1 MPGTAT
7 QTWTDGTPTNGADP
21 WMDSL
26 TWGGRWV
33 DSDGGRVTI
42 SIAAVQDY
50 STLDWS
56 PAELQALGQALALWE
71 SVANID
77 FVEVSSS
84 QADVWFFQVTAAQL
98 GGALG
103 QSEIPGYA
111 YEPLYVVFNGQASS
125 WAPSGLGRGGLG
137 FVTLVHEIGHL
148 LGLAHP
154 HDGGSEWDRTTFPG
168 VDAPFNDYGDY
179 GLNQGIYTTMS
190 YNAGWPALPG
200 YTSEVYGAQAGPM
213 ALDIA
218 AIQAI
223 YGANTTYA
231 SGNNT
236 YGLPTAN
243 APGTY
248 WSCIWDTGGVDTIS
262 NAGGFGDCIINLNP
276 ATAGSGGGGYVSYGL
291 TTSGTIIAG
300 GYTIARGVVI
310 ENATGGAGRD
320 TLIGNSSD
328 NVLDGGAGNDKMSGG
343 LGNDTY
349 VADSAQDLVTEGTNE
364 GTDTVQASI
373 SWTLGANIE
382 QLRLTGTGS
391 IDGTGNGLA
400 NSLFGNAGKN
410 VLDGLVGADKMSGGA
425 GDDTY
430 VVDNAGDTALEVA
443 NEGTDLVRASVSFKL
458 GANLENLALTGAD
471 HTDGTGNELQNA
483 LTGNAGNNI
492 FDGGAGADTMAG
504 GLGDDIYVVDNAGDV
519 VTEGAGGGVET
530 IQSSVTYML
539 GANVEK
545 LVLTGADHLNG
556 TGNELANT
564 LWGNAGNNVLDGGAG
579 ADTMAGGL
587 GNDTYIL
594 DNTAD
599 VVSEGANA
607 GIDTIWSA
615 FSFALGANIE
625 KLTLIGGNNINGTG
639 NELLNTLTG
648 NAGKNVLN
656 GGLGA
661 DIMIGGAG
669 DDTYVVDGGDTVIE
683 VAGQGIDTIYSSAS
697 FKLEAN
703 LENLVLTGTGH
714 VNGTGNELTNILSGN
729 AGNNV
734 LDGGAGADAMAGGAG
749 DDTYIL
755 DSVAD
760 VVSEGI
766 TAGIDTIW
774 STFSFVLGANVE
786 KLTLTGGNNI
796 DGTGNELGNTLTGN
810 AGKNVLN
817 GGLGAD
823 TMIGGAGDDTYVVDG
838 ADIVIEAAGQ
848 GTDTIQSSASCKLGA
863 NLENLVLTGA
873 GHVDGSGNDLTNMLT
888 GNAGNNFLDGGAGA
902 DTMAGGA
909 GNDTYVVDNAGDV
922 VTEGT
927 GGGTETVQSSVTY
940 MLSANVENL
949 VLAGA
954 GHVNGSGNDLKN
966 ALTGNAGNNILDG
979 GAGADAM
986 AGGLGHDTYVVDD
999 AGDTVSEAANEGTD
1013 TVKASFSFVL
1023 GVNVENLALVGTG
1036 HINGTGNGLA
1046 NTLTGNAG
1054 KNVLNGGLGADTMI
1068 GGAGDDTYVVDAA
1081 DIVVE
1086 AVGQGIDMVQSSA
1099 SFKLG
1104 ANLEALVL
1112 TGAGHVNGTGNE
1124 LANSLSGNAG
1134 NNVLDGGAGADAMSG
1149 GLGNDTYVVD
1159 NAGDVVTEGVGG
1171 GTETVQSSVTYS
1183 LGANLENLLLTGAG
1197 HLNGTGNELMNLLTG
1212 NAGNN
1217 VLDGRGGADA
1227 MAGGAGNDTYVV
1239 DDADD
1244 TVSEAVDKGTDT
1256 VKASISFVL
1265 GANVENL
1272 TLGGTGHIN
1281 GTGNGL
1287 ANTLTGNAGRN
1298 VLNGGLGADTM
1309 IGGAGDDTYVVD
1321 AADIIVE
1328 AAGQGTDTVQS
1339 SVSFKLGANVENLA
1353 LTGAG
1358 HVNGTGNEL
1367 KNMLTGNTGNNVL
1380 NGGAGADTMA
1390 GGLGNDT
1397 YFVDNAG
1404 DVVTEAVGGGTET
1417 IESSITHTLVA
1428 NVENLLLTG
1437 AGHLK
1442 GTGNDLK
1449 NVLTGNAGNNVL
1461 DGRGG
1466 ADAMAG
1472 GLGND
1477 TYVVDNAGDV
1487 VTEDANAGIDT
1498 IWSTFSFVLGAN
1510 VEKLTLAGGN
1520 NIDGTGNELVNTL
1533 TGNAG
1538 KNVLNGGL
1546 GADTMIGGSGN
1557 DTYVVDGADIVVEAA
1572 DQGTDTVQSSAS
1584 FKLGRN
1590 LENLVLMGTGH
1601 VDGTGNELKNM
1612 LTGNAGNNVLNGG
1625 AGTDTMTGG
1634 AGNDTYV
1641 VDVAGDIVVEAV
1653 YKGLDTV
1660 RSAITYA
1667 LTANVEDLVLT
1678 GTGHL
1683 DGTGNTLKNTLT
1695 GNAGNN
1701 VLDGRGGADAMAGG
1715 GGNDTYVVDNAGDAV
1730 TEAANM
1736 GADTVRA
1743 SISFVLGANIEN
1755 LILVGTGPTNGT
1767 GNGLANILTGNAG
1780 INILNGGAGADT
1792 MSGGAGNDIFV
1803 VDNAGDVSIEEVGQ
1817 GVDTVQ
1823 SSVTHKLRANI
1834 ENLTLIGAADIGGT
1848 GNELANALTG
1858 NAGNNL
1864 LDGGA
1869 GVDTMAGGAGNDTY
1883 VVDVSGDLVVEAA
1896 YKGLDTVQ
1904 SAVAYTLSANVENLI
1919 LTGSANV
1926 SGTGNKLDNWLTGN
1940 AGANALAGGLG
1951 NDTYVVG
1958 AGDMVVELGGQGTDT
1973 VQASTSFVLGANVE
1987 DLILLGTG
1995 HFNGTGNELNNV
2007 LTGNAG
2013 NNILDGRGG
2022 ADAMAGGKGNDTY
2035 LVDNA
2040 GDKVSEGASGGID
2053 TVRASVSYG
2062 LAKNVENLVLTGT
2075 ASINAAGNAMKNA
2088 LTGNAG
2094 NNGLNGGGGADE
2106 MAGGAGNDTYYVD
2119 DMGDMVKEWAGS
2131 GTDSVYAW
2139 VSYALTAN
2147 VENLTLS
2154 GTANI
2159 NGQGNNLANS
2169 LSGNGGANVLD
2180 GGAGADTL
2188 NGGHGNDVYRFSTA
2202 LGPANV
2208 DRIVAYDHAG
2218 DTIHLDRDIF
2228 AALAM
2233 GTLNAGAFNT
2243 GAVATQADDR
2253 VLFETTTKS
2262 LFYDADGLGGVAAV
2276 KFATIGSITGT
2287 LDYTDFFV
2295 V

>member
-1046 NTLTGNAG
+1046 NTLTGDRTYN
-1054 KNVLNGGLGADTMI
+1054 LG
-1068 GGAGDDTYVVDAA
+1068 
-1081 DIVVE
+1081 
-1086 AVGQGIDMVQSSA
+1086 
-1099 SFKLG
+1099 
-1104 ANLEALVL
+1104 
-1112 TGAGHVNGTGNE
+1112 
-1124 LANSLSGNAG
+1124 
-1134 NNVLDGGAGADAMSG
+1134 
-1149 GLGNDTYVVD
+1149 
-1159 NAGDVVTEGVGG
+1159 
-1171 GTETVQSSVTYS
+1171 S
-1183 LGANLENLLLTGAG
+1183 LGG
-1197 HLNGTGNELMNLLTG
+1197 
-1212 NAGNN
+1212 
-1217 VLDGRGGADA
+1217 
-1227 MAGGAGNDTYVV
+1227 
-1239 DDADD
+1239 
-1244 TVSEAVDKGTDT
+1244 
-1256 VKASISFVL
+1256 
-1265 GANVENL
+1265 
-1272 TLGGTGHIN
+1272 
-1281 GTGNGL
+1281 
-1287 ANTLTGNAGRN
+1287 
-1298 VLNGGLGADTM
+1298 GADTM